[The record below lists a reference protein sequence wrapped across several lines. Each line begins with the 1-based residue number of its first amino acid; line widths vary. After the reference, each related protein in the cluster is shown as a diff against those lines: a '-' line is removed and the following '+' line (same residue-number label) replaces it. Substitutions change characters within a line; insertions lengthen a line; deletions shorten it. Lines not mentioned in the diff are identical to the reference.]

1 MIRSGLAA
9 ALLACAIPA
18 AAQSPDAYSQAV
30 AARQAGDPATAVRLL
45 EPLVAAEPTNADA
58 QLQLGLAYLAL
69 ERLAEAEAAF
79 DRTLAIAPD
88 YADARIGLARV
99 AQRRGD
105 RAGALSRIAPLDA
118 ADPEVA
124 ALRAQL
130 EDAQEARWRF
140 DLDAS
145 ISTLEGGQRDWH
157 EVAADLGYRLTRA
170 TAIGGRVEVLD
181 RFGLTD
187 VYGEARIDHRLNAR
201 TAIYATL
208 GGTPDADFR
217 PEWQIGIGGSL
228 RVRDGG
234 EATVL
239 TIDARQARYAV
250 GDIQTVSPGIE
261 QYLFDGRFWA
271 TARWINIFDESG
283 THRSGYSL
291 RGDAL
296 MGRRVRLFAGLSDA
310 PDPDQGVVIDTFGI
324 FGGAS
329 VDIGKG
335 TTVRASVA
343 HEDRSPGSDRLQFA
357 LGLGWRF

>member
-1 MIRSGLAA
+1 M
-9 ALLACAIPA
+9 PA
-18 AAQSPDAYSQAV
+18 AAQSPDVYSQAV
-30 AARQAGDPATAVRLL
+30 AARQGGDPATAVTLL
-45 EPLVAAEPTNADA
+45 EPLVAAEPANSDA

-69 ERLAEAEAAF
+69 DRLAEAEASF

-99 AQRRGD
+99 AQRRGN
-105 RAGALSRIAPLDA
+105 RAGALAQIAPLDA
-118 ADPEVA
+118 ANPEVA
-124 ALRAQL
+124 ALRLQL
-130 EDAQEARWRF
+130 KDPQQARWRF
-140 DLDAS
+140 DLDGS
-145 ISTLEGGQRDWH
+145 ISTLEDGQRDWR
-157 EVAADLGYRLTRA
+157 EVTADLGYQLTPA
-170 TAIGGRVEVLD
+170 TAIGGRVEILD

-187 VYGEARIDHRLNAR
+187 VYGEVRIDHRLNAR
-201 TAIYATL
+201 TVIYATL

-217 PEWQIGIGGSL
+217 PEWQIGLGGSL

-234 EATVL
+234 DATVL
-239 TIDARQARYAV
+239 TVEARQARYAI

-271 TARWINIFDESG
+271 TARWINIFDETG

-296 MGRRVRLFAGLSDA
+296 AGERVRLFAGFSDA

-329 VDIGKG
+329 VDIGAG
-335 TTVRASVA
+335 TTLRGSVA
-343 HEDRSPGSDRLQFA
+343 HEDRSRGADRLQFS